1 MQHLLSP
8 PPAIPG
14 QTAEA
19 VSQLRE
25 EARQLWFGIIGRP
38 VRFRTLDHDRYRT
51 AFVAN
56 NLVPMSQ
63 TIGRSIR
70 GNQHTTVL
78 LCDAAFAERLA
89 SGDEA
94 LDTARTSLVVAT
106 DDLLTRLL
114 APRRKT
120 RELTSA

>member
-1 MQHLLSP
+1 M
-8 PPAIPG
+8 
-14 QTAEA
+14 
-19 VSQLRE
+19 
-25 EARQLWFGIIGRP
+25 
-38 VRFRTLDHDRYRT
+38 RFRTLDHERYRT

-94 LDTARTSLVVAT
+94 
-106 DDLLTRLL
+106 TRHGEDQPGRRHRRP
-114 APRRKT
+114 AHQTPRPDGAG
-120 RELTSA
+120 RER

>member
-1 MQHLLSP
+1 M
-8 PPAIPG
+8 
-14 QTAEA
+14 
-19 VSQLRE
+19 
-25 EARQLWFGIIGRP
+25 
-38 VRFRTLDHDRYRT
+38 
-51 AFVAN
+51 AN

-106 DDLLTRLL
+106 DDLLARLL
-114 APRRKT
+114 APAAQDAGADQRLTHAINTATWGLIGHLVRHNDPLGSLRR
-120 RELTSA
+120 

>member
-1 MQHLLSP
+1 
-8 PPAIPG
+8 
-14 QTAEA
+14 
-19 VSQLRE
+19 
-25 EARQLWFGIIGRP
+25 

-94 LDTARTSLVVAT
+94 RDTARTSLVIAT

-114 APRRKT
+114 APTAQDVPADQRLVHAINTATWGLIGHLVRHNDPLGSIRR
-120 RELTSA
+120 